1 MLLDHT
7 AQGVFAIAATPFTP
21 EGAVDYA
28 SVDSMIDFYLRSGV
42 TGLTILG
49 IRGEAPK
56 ARSRRSPRDLQ
67 SGRPPV

>member
-49 IRGEAPK
+49 IRAKPQ
-56 ARSRRSPRDLQ
+56 ARSRRSPRDLRP
-67 SGRPPV
+67 GRPPV